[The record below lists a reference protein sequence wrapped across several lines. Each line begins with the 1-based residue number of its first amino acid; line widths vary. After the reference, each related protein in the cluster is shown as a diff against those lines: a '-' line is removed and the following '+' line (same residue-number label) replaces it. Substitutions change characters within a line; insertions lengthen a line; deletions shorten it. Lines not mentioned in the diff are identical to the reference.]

1 MTDSLIRPFRADRVH
16 NLARRITS
24 DARDASSL
32 RIRPSIVRLGVLSLL
47 GLSTLTGLAAESS
60 TGTTPTASP
69 QGTTGTSTTPATV
82 TAPAQVNTPPT
93 TAPQAQPTQGLPQAT
108 SSASRTVAP
117 NATPN
122 PGYVPATQPQAQA
135 QAQAQG
141 TYAQQPPVSSASRRA
156 QAPTPNAPTWQGN
169 ATGNGTVNAPAPA
182 PTWQATP
189 PATAPA
195 QGQAA
200 APVDVTTS
208 ASRAQRVYTA
218 PPAPPAPANTG
229 VNATSSATLMHPST
243 QVQTPPSATSG
254 ATVNNVNA
262 LPNLTLDEANATRR
276 LLERIG
282 ATSPIATPH
291 FTYAQPKNKKAAC
304 KILISQLTEGRT
316 DDFIWDGDCK
326 NGYAKGLG
334 RIFWSQPPLRLTAIV
349 NPDDV
354 VNDRLFAVLMIH
366 NEKTDSTELN
376 MTSYPTKPWDAKDPD
391 RVRYETVSTRTTVER
406 YDGKTSEIYHTTAL
420 LSDAFRIK
428 TTLSQKSQT
437 YLVREDINGVSYS
450 AWQALNAKKDGGK
463 GLEQLWYIASPT
475 NPQTPLGIG
484 MARLVDG
491 TMMKIRFKEKGWEQ
505 VNVPDAY
512 FEPFERMARTRA
524 YMQQQTADF
533 NKRGATLLAD
543 YLKGVC
549 QKRVQPADTRSV
561 SKADFFAICDT
572 VPAFIEASKAITITD
587 EEIAKREA
595 ERKAKG
601 ADTKK
606 K

>member
-1 MTDSLIRPFRADRVH
+1 M
-16 NLARRITS
+16 
-24 DARDASSL
+24 
-32 RIRPSIVRLGVLSLL
+32 
-47 GLSTLTGLAAESS
+47 
-60 TGTTPTASP
+60 GTTATASP

-82 TAPAQVNTPPT
+82 TAPAQASTPPT
-93 TAPQAQPTQGLPQAT
+93 TAPQAQPTQIAPQAT
-108 SSASRTVAP
+108 SSASRTVTP

-122 PGYVPATQPQAQA
+122 PGYAPATQP
-135 QAQAQG
+135 QAQG

-156 QAPTPNAPTWQGN
+156 PQPTPNAPAWNGN
-169 ATGNGTVNAPAPA
+169 APA

-200 APVDVTTS
+200 ARVDMTTS

-218 PPAPPAPANTG
+218 SPAPPASANAG
-229 VNATSSATLMHPST
+229 VNATSSATLMQPST

-366 NEKTDSTELN
+366 NEKTNTTELN
-376 MTSYPTKPWDAKDPD
+376 MTSYSTKPWDAKDPN

-420 LSDAFRIK
+420 LSDVFRLK

-437 YLVREDINGVSYS
+437 YLVREDVNGVSYS
-450 AWQALNAKKDGGK
+450 AWQALNAKKDGVK

-595 ERKAKG
+595 ERKAKE

>member
-1 MTDSLIRPFRADRVH
+1 MTDSPIRSFRSNRV
-16 NLARRITS
+16 NTLARRITS
-24 DARDASSL
+24 NAPYPSL
-32 RIRPSIVRLGVLSLL
+32 RRMRSGIVRLGVVSLL
-47 GLSTLTGLAAESS
+47 GLYTLTGLAAESS
-60 TGTTPTASP
+60 TGTTATASP
-69 QGTTGTSTTPATV
+69 QGTTGTSTTPVAASTQAS
-82 TAPAQVNTPPT
+82 T
-93 TAPQAQPTQGLPQAT
+93 PQAQPTQGVPQAT

-117 NATPN
+117 NTTPN
-122 PGYVPATQPQAQA
+122 PGYAQTAPTQPQAQA
-135 QAQAQG
+135 QPQSQG
-141 TYAQQPPVSSASRRA
+141 TYAQQLPVSSASRRA
-156 QAPTPNAPTWQGN
+156 PQPTSNAPAWN
-169 ATGNGTVNAPAPA
+169 ENAPA

-189 PATAPA
+189 PTTPSA
-195 QGQAA
+195 QWQPA
-200 APVDVTTS
+200 APVDMTTS
-208 ASRAQRVYTA
+208 ASRTQRVYTA
-218 PPAPPAPANTG
+218 PPAPPAPANAG
-229 VNATSSATLMHPST
+229 VNATSSATLMQPST

-262 LPNLTLDEANATRR
+262 LPNLTLDEANAPRR

-282 ATSPIATPH
+282 APSPMATPH
-291 FTYAQPKNKKAAC
+291 FEYEQPKNKKVAC
-304 KILISQLTEGRT
+304 KILISQVTDGRT
-316 DDFIWDGDCK
+316 NDFLWDGDCK
-326 NGYAKGLG
+326 GGYAKGLG
-334 RIFWSQPPLRLTAIV
+334 RLFWSQGPLRLNAIV
-349 NPDDV
+349 NVDDV
-354 VNDRLFAVLMIH
+354 VKDRLFAVLMIH
-366 NEKTDSTELN
+366 NVKTDSTELN
-376 MTSYPTKPWDAKDPD
+376 MTSYPTTPWDAKDPN

-406 YDGKTSEIYHTTAL
+406 YDGKTSEIYHTTTL

-450 AWQALNAKKDGGK
+450 AWQALAAKKDGVK
-463 GLEQLWYIASPT
+463 GLEQLWYLASPT
-475 NPQTPLGIG
+475 NPQTPLGVG

-491 TMMKIRFKEKGWEQ
+491 TMMKIRFKEKGWEP

-512 FEPFERMARTRA
+512 FEPFERMARTRL

-561 SKADFFAICDT
+561 SKADFFAICNT

-587 EEIAKREA
+587 EEIAKRET

>member
-1 MTDSLIRPFRADRVH
+1 M
-16 NLARRITS
+16 
-24 DARDASSL
+24 
-32 RIRPSIVRLGVLSLL
+32 
-47 GLSTLTGLAAESS
+47 
-60 TGTTPTASP
+60 GTTATASP

-82 TAPAQVNTPPT
+82 TAPAQASTPPT
-93 TAPQAQPTQGLPQAT
+93 TAPQAQPTQIASQAT
-108 SSASRTVAP
+108 SSASRTVTP

-122 PGYVPATQPQAQA
+122 PGYAPATQP
-135 QAQAQG
+135 QAQG

-156 QAPTPNAPTWQGN
+156 PQPTPNAPAWNGN
-169 ATGNGTVNAPAPA
+169 APA

-218 PPAPPAPANTG
+218 PPAPANAG
-229 VNATSSATLMHPST
+229 VNATSSATLMQPST

-254 ATVNNVNA
+254 ATVNHVNA
-262 LPNLTLDEANATRR
+262 LPNLTLDEANAPRR

-282 ATSPIATPH
+282 ASSPIATPH
-291 FTYAQPKNKKAAC
+291 FAYAQPKNKKAAC
-304 KILISQLTEGRT
+304 KILISQVTEGRT
-316 DDFIWDGDCK
+316 DDFLWDGDCK
-326 NGYAKGLG
+326 GGYAKGLG
-334 RIFWSQPPLRLTAIV
+334 RLFWSQGPLRLNAIV
-349 NPDDV
+349 NVDDV

-420 LSDAFRIK
+420 LSDVFRLK

-450 AWQALNAKKDGGK
+450 AWQALNAKKDGVK

-475 NPQTPLGIG
+475 NPQTPLGVG

-491 TMMKIRFKEKGWEQ
+491 TLMKIRFKEKGWEQ

-601 ADTKK
+601 SDTKK

>member
-24 DARDASSL
+24 DDRHPSSL
-32 RIRPSIVRLGVLSLL
+32 RMRPGIVRLGVVSLL

-60 TGTTPTASP
+60 MGTTATASP

-82 TAPAQVNTPPT
+82 TAPAQASTPPT
-93 TAPQAQPTQGLPQAT
+93 TAPQAQPTQIAPQAT
-108 SSASRTVAP
+108 SSASRTVTP

-122 PGYVPATQPQAQA
+122 PGYAPATQP
-135 QAQAQG
+135 QAQG

-156 QAPTPNAPTWQGN
+156 PQPTPNAPAWNGN
-169 ATGNGTVNAPAPA
+169 APA

-218 PPAPPAPANTG
+218 PPAPANAG
-229 VNATSSATLMHPST
+229 VNATSSATLMQPST

-254 ATVNNVNA
+254 ATVNHVNA
-262 LPNLTLDEANATRR
+262 LPNLTLDEANAPRR

-282 ATSPIATPH
+282 ASSPIATPH
-291 FTYAQPKNKKAAC
+291 FAYAQPKNKKAAC
-304 KILISQLTEGRT
+304 KILISQVTEGRT
-316 DDFIWDGDCK
+316 DDFLWDGDCK
-326 NGYAKGLG
+326 GGYAKGLG
-334 RIFWSQPPLRLTAIV
+334 RLFWSQGPLRLNAIV
-349 NPDDV
+349 NVDDV

-420 LSDAFRIK
+420 LSDVFRLK

-450 AWQALNAKKDGGK
+450 AWQALNAKKDGVK

-475 NPQTPLGIG
+475 NPQTPLGVG

-491 TMMKIRFKEKGWEQ
+491 TLMKIRFKEKGWEQ

-601 ADTKK
+601 SDTKK

>member
-1 MTDSLIRPFRADRVH
+1 M
-16 NLARRITS
+16 
-24 DARDASSL
+24 
-32 RIRPSIVRLGVLSLL
+32 
-47 GLSTLTGLAAESS
+47 
-60 TGTTPTASP
+60 
-69 QGTTGTSTTPATV
+69 
-82 TAPAQVNTPPT
+82 
-93 TAPQAQPTQGLPQAT
+93 
-108 SSASRTVAP
+108 
-117 NATPN
+117 
-122 PGYVPATQPQAQA
+122 
-135 QAQAQG
+135 
-141 TYAQQPPVSSASRRA
+141 
-156 QAPTPNAPTWQGN
+156 
-169 ATGNGTVNAPAPA
+169 
-182 PTWQATP
+182 
-189 PATAPA
+189 
-195 QGQAA
+195 
-200 APVDVTTS
+200 TTS
-208 ASRAQRVYTA
+208 ASRTQRVYTA
-218 PPAPPAPANTG
+218 PPAPPAPANAG
-229 VNATSSATLMHPST
+229 VNVTSSATLMQPST
-243 QVQTPPSATSG
+243 QVQTPLSATSG

-262 LPNLTLDEANATRR
+262 LPNLTLDEANAPRR

-282 ATSPIATPH
+282 APSPMATPH
-291 FTYAQPKNKKAAC
+291 FEYAQPKNKKVAC
-304 KILISQLTEGRT
+304 KILISQVTDGRT
-316 DDFIWDGDCK
+316 DDFLWDGDCK
-326 NGYAKGLG
+326 GGYAKGLG
-334 RIFWSQPPLRLTAIV
+334 RLFWSQGPLRLNAIV
-349 NPDDV
+349 NVDDV
-354 VNDRLFAVLMIH
+354 IKDRLFAVLMIH
-366 NEKTDSTELN
+366 NVKTDSTELN
-376 MTSYPTKPWDAKDPD
+376 MTSYPTTPWDAKDPN

-406 YDGKTSEIYHTTAL
+406 YDGKTSEIYHTTTL

-450 AWQALNAKKDGGK
+450 AWQALAAKKDGVK
-463 GLEQLWYIASPT
+463 GLEQLWYLASPT
-475 NPQTPLGIG
+475 NPQTPLGVG

-491 TMMKIRFKEKGWEQ
+491 TMMKIRFKEKGWEP

-512 FEPFERMARTRA
+512 FEPFERMARTRL

>member
-1 MTDSLIRPFRADRVH
+1 MTDSLIRPFRADRVN

-24 DARDASSL
+24 DDRHPSSQ
-32 RIRPSIVRLGVLSLL
+32 RMRPSIVRLGVLSLL
-47 GLSTLTGLAAESS
+47 GLTALSVSAADPAA
-60 TGTTPTASP
+60 GTTATASP
-69 QGTTGTSTTPATV
+69 QGTTGTSTPPVVAATPAP
-82 TAPAQVNTPPT
+82 TAPQASVPPT
-93 TAPQAQPTQGLPQAT
+93 RAPQAQPTQEVPQAT

-122 PGYVPATQPQAQA
+122 PGYAPAASTQPQAQA
-135 QAQAQG
+135 QTQAQAQG

-156 QAPTPNAPTWQGN
+156 PQPTPNAPAWNGN
-169 ATGNGTVNAPAPA
+169 APA
-182 PTWQATP
+182 PTWQATQ

-195 QGQAA
+195 QGQPA
-200 APVDVTTS
+200 APVDMTTS

-218 PPAPPAPANTG
+218 PPAPPAPANAG
-229 VNATSSATLMHPST
+229 VNATSSATLMRPST

-282 ATSPIATPH
+282 APSPMATPH
-291 FTYAQPKNKKAAC
+291 FEYAQPKNKKAAC
-304 KILISQLTEGRT
+304 KILISKVTEGST

-366 NEKTDSTELN
+366 NEKTNTTELN

-420 LSDAFRIK
+420 LSDAFRLK

-437 YLVREDINGVSYS
+437 YLVREDVNGVSYS
-450 AWQALNAKKDGGK
+450 AWQALNAKKDGVK

-475 NPQTPLGIG
+475 NPQTPLGVG

-491 TMMKIRFKEKGWEQ
+491 TLMKIRFKDKGWEQ

-512 FEPFERMARTRA
+512 FEPFERMARTRV

-587 EEIAKREA
+587 EAIAKREA

-601 ADTKK
+601 ADAKK

>member
-1 MTDSLIRPFRADRVH
+1 MTDSLIRPLRADRVH

-24 DARDASSL
+24 DAPHPSSL
-32 RIRPSIVRLGVLSLL
+32 RMRPGILRLGVVSLL

-82 TAPAQVNTPPT
+82 TAPVPTSTQASTPQT
-93 TAPQAQPTQGLPQAT
+93 TAPQAQPTQAT
-108 SSASRTVAP
+108 SLASRTVAP

-122 PGYVPATQPQAQA
+122 PGYVPATQPQAQ
-135 QAQAQG
+135 G

-156 QAPTPNAPTWQGN
+156 PQPTPNAPAWNGN
-169 ATGNGTVNAPAPA
+169 APA

-200 APVDVTTS
+200 APVDMTTS

-218 PPAPPAPANTG
+218 PPAPPASANAG
-229 VNATSSATLMHPST
+229 VNATSSATLMQPST

-254 ATVNNVNA
+254 ATVSNVNA
-262 LPNLTLDEANATRR
+262 LPNLTLDEANAPRR

-282 ATSPIATPH
+282 ASSPIATPH
-291 FTYAQPKNKKAAC
+291 FEYAQPKNKKAAC
-304 KILISQLTEGRT
+304 KILISQVTEGRT
-316 DDFIWDGDCK
+316 DDFLWDGDCK
-326 NGYAKGLG
+326 GGYAKGLG
-334 RIFWSQPPLRLTAIV
+334 RLFWSQGPLRLNAIV
-349 NPDDV
+349 NVDDV

-366 NEKTDSTELN
+366 NEKTDATELN
-376 MTSYPTKPWDAKDPD
+376 MTSYPTKPWDAKDPN

-406 YDGKTSEIYHTTAL
+406 YNGKTSEIYHTTVL
-420 LSDAFRIK
+420 LSDAFRLK

-450 AWQALNAKKDGGK
+450 AWQALAAKKDGVK
-463 GLEQLWYIASPT
+463 ALEQLWYIASPT

-491 TMMKIRFKEKGWEQ
+491 TLMKIRFKEKGWEQ

-601 ADTKK
+601 AETKK

>member
-1 MTDSLIRPFRADRVH
+1 MTDSPIRPFRADRVN

-24 DARDASSL
+24 DAPHPSSL
-32 RIRPSIVRLGVLSLL
+32 RMRPGIVRLGVVSLL
-47 GLSTLTGLAAESS
+47 GLSSLTGLAAESS
-60 TGTTPTASP
+60 TGTTATASP

-82 TAPAQVNTPPT
+82 TAPVPTSTQANTPQT
-93 TAPQAQPTQGLPQAT
+93 TAPQAQPTQAAPQAT
-108 SSASRTVAP
+108 SSASRTV
-117 NATPN
+117 TPN
-122 PGYVPATQPQAQA
+122 TTPNLGYAPATQPQAQPP
-135 QAQAQG
+135 AQG

-156 QAPTPNAPTWQGN
+156 PQPTPNAPAWN
-169 ATGNGTVNAPAPA
+169 ANAPAQP
-182 PTWQATP
+182 WQATP

-200 APVDVTTS
+200 APVDMTTS

-218 PPAPPAPANTG
+218 PSAPPAPVNAG
-229 VNATSSATLMHPST
+229 VNATSSATLMRPST

-282 ATSPIATPH
+282 APSPMATPH

-334 RIFWSQPPLRLTAIV
+334 RIFWSQGPLRLNAIV
-349 NPDDV
+349 NVDDV

-366 NEKTDSTELN
+366 NEKTDATELN

-420 LSDAFRIK
+420 LSDAFRLK

-450 AWQALNAKKDGGK
+450 AWQALNAKKDGVK

-512 FEPFERMARTRA
+512 FEPFERMAKTRA

-543 YLKGVC
+543 YLKRVC